1 MRAKTP
7 SLAAVLLATATY
19 PAFAQTTPVT
29 PVPAPVPDPVR
40 AASPSEAAPPVA
52 PTQTA
57 PATPQ
62 TTPVAEPV
70 AESEE
75 DAEVATE
82 VTVVGQRERGS
93 VPGDI
98 PAEQVLRP
106 ADVRAYGV
114 SSISDLLNELAP
126 QLGSGR
132 GTEGG
137 MPVVLLNGRRIS
149 GFREIGNYPPEAIER
164 VDILPPEAA
173 QQLGYRAEQRVVN
186 FVLRRRFNAVTAEV
200 QGGGATQ
207 GDRFTTEDE
216 VSLLRIMREKRI
228 NVSAKYTGQTPVY
241 EADRDIVP
249 TTTPTR
255 PYAIDGNLTPGTGLT
270 QIDPAL
276 SALAGQTVTVA
287 GVPAGLNGRPT
298 LGSFL
303 GGVNPSTF
311 GAYRTA
317 SAASQKLE
325 TSLSYA
331 QPISDTITG
340 SLSTGFDWTKTD
352 SALGLATTSLT
363 VPAGNPYSPFANPV
377 VLNRYLA
384 EGGAREQNRETTNVE
399 FNGALNGDAGRWR
412 WSVNGSYNRRF
423 SSTLTDNS
431 FDLTPISSRIA
442 ANDPTLNPFAIF
454 SPDLLGPYR
463 RDYARSLTNTASV
476 EYQVNGPVA
485 TLPAGDARLNVTT
498 GLTHNDTET
507 LTIRSGV
514 TATGSQNR
522 NVGRGLARI
531 DLPIA
536 NRGRGVLS
544 AIGNLSLN
552 GSYEFNQT
560 SDFGW
565 LSTYGYGVNWS
576 PLPGKIFLLATVN
589 RDENAPTIN
598 QTGDP
603 IVVTPNARVFDFVRG
618 TSVDVTLLTGGNPLL
633 RSPENRSTNI
643 TFNARPFSSVELNF
657 SAEYTRRRTIKP
669 IQNLSTPT
677 AALEAAFPDRFL
689 RDANGQLIR
698 VDSRPVN
705 FLRSD
710 QEQLRYGFNFSRR
723 IGPAAPARGGFGGFG
738 GGRGQG
744 GGGQGG
750 QAQQPRPQT
759 PEGTVGARGPEQ
771 RGGTPTPPAGSPTT
785 VVVQDGGPP
794 PAPGGGGRGFGGPGG
809 GRGFGGGGRG
819 FGGGNEGRMQLSVF
833 HTWKFRDSVTIAPGV
848 PVLDRLNGDAT
859 DIRGPFKHLVQAN
872 GGVTKNG
879 YGLRATVNWQSG
891 AFVNGG
897 TARAPIDIAAAP
909 LTTVGVRSFVTFNP
923 TMKAVRDHPWLLGA
937 RVELNVNNL
946 FDTRL
951 RVTDANGSVPV
962 NYQPDLLDP
971 IGRTVTLTFRK
982 LFFNRPQG
990 RPGGALGG
998 GAGALRR

>member
-1 MRAKTP
+1 MAQ
-7 SLAAVLLATATY
+7 
-19 PAFAQTTPVT
+19 PALAQTTVT
-29 PVPAPVPDPVR
+29 PVPQPVPNTT
-40 AASPSEAAPPVA
+40 ATPPVA
-52 PTQTA
+52 PAPQSVAPTQA
-57 PATPQ
+57 PIPAATPAEAPPE
-62 TTPVAEPV
+62 TEDEGDVA
-70 AESEE
+70 A
-75 DAEVATE
+75 E
-82 VTVVGQRERGS
+82 VTVIGQRERGS

-114 SSISDLLNELAP
+114 SSISDLLTELAP

-173 QQLGYRAEQRVVN
+173 QQLGYRAEQRVIN

-200 QGGGATQ
+200 EGGGATQ
-207 GDRFTTEDE
+207 GDRFTTKDE
-216 VSLLRIMREKRI
+216 ASLLRIMRDKRV
-228 NVSAKYTGQTPVY
+228 NLSLNYTGQTPVY
-241 EADRDIVP
+241 EADRDILP

-255 PYAIDGNLTPGTGLT
+255 PFSINGNLTPGSGQT

-276 SALAGQTVTVA
+276 SALAGRTVTVA
-287 GVPAGLNGRPT
+287 GVPDGVTGRPT

-303 GGVNPSTF
+303 GGVNPSNF

-317 SAASQKLE
+317 SPAQQKIE
-325 TSLSYA
+325 SSVSYA

-340 SLSTGFDWTKTD
+340 SVSAGFDWTKND
-352 SALGLATTSLT
+352 SALGLASTSLT

-377 VLNRYLA
+377 VINRYLA
-384 EGGAREQNRETTNVE
+384 EGGAREQNRETTNLE

-423 SSTLTDNS
+423 SSTLTDNN
-431 FDLTPISSRIA
+431 FDMSPIASRIA
-442 ANDPTLNPFAIF
+442 ANDPALNPFAIF
-454 SPDLLGPYR
+454 SPDLLGDYR
-463 RDYARSLTNTASV
+463 RDYARSLTNTAVV
-476 EYQVNGPVA
+476 EYQANGPVA
-485 TLPAGDARLNVTT
+485 TLPAGDVRLNVTSGFT
-498 GLTHNDTET
+498 RNDNETRTE
-507 LTIRSGV
+507 RSGV
-514 TATGSQNR
+514 TAIGSQSR

-544 AIGNLSLN
+544 AIGNLSVN
-552 GSYEFNQT
+552 ASYEFNQT

-576 PLPGKIFLLATVN
+576 PLPGKLFILATVN

-603 IVVTPNARVFDFVRG
+603 VIVTPNARVFDFVRG
-618 TSVDVTLLTGGNPLL
+618 TSVDVTLLSGGNPLL
-633 RSPENRSTNI
+633 RSPENRSTNLSI
-643 TFNARPFSSVELNF
+643 NARPFSSTDLNIT
-657 SAEYTRRRTIKP
+657 AEYTRRRTLNP

-677 AALEAAFPDRFL
+677 AAIEAAFPDRFL
-689 RDANGQLIR
+689 RDATGQLIR
-698 VDSRPVN
+698 VDARPVN
-705 FLRSD
+705 FVRSD
-710 QEQLRYGFNFSRR
+710 QQQLRYGFNFSRR

-738 GGRGQG
+738 GFG
-744 GGGQGG
+744 GGRPGGSQGG
-750 QAQQPRPQT
+750 QAQPQRSQA

-771 RGGTPTPPAGSPTT
+771 RGGTPASPPASPPTII
-785 VVVQDGGPP
+785 VQDGGPP
-794 PAPGGGGRGFGGPGG
+794 PPPGGGQRFGGQGGGG
-809 GRGFGGGGRG
+809 GRGFGGGGGGRG
-819 FGGGNEGRMQLSVF
+819 FGGGGFGGGGNEGRVQLSVF
-833 HTWKFRDSVTIAPGV
+833 HTWKFRDTATLAAGLPD
-848 PVLDRLNGDAT
+848 LDRLNGDAT

-872 GGVTKNG
+872 GGITKNG
-879 YGLRATVNWQSG
+879 YGLRADLNWQSG

-897 TARAPIDIAAAP
+897 TARVPIDIRAAP
-909 LTTVGVRSFVTFNP
+909 LTTLGIRSFVTFNP

-937 RVELNVNNL
+937 RVELNVRNL
-946 FDTRL
+946 LDTRL
-951 RVTDANGSVPV
+951 RVTDANGSVPI

-971 IGRTVTLTFRK
+971 IGRTVAISFRK
-982 LFFNRPQG
+982 LFFNRRPQA
-990 RPGGALGG
+990 RPDGALGG

>member
-1 MRAKTP
+1 MRAHTP
-7 SLAAVLLATATY
+7 SLAALLLATAAH
-19 PAFAQTTPVT
+19 PALAQTAAVTPTPVT
-29 PVPAPVPDPVR
+29 PQAPAVPATPSD
-40 AASPSEAAPPVA
+40 ASTTTVVQETPT
-52 PTQTA
+52 PTQTQTPPAA
-57 PATPQ
+57 P
-62 TTPVAEPV
+62 VEP
-70 AESEE
+70 E
-75 DAEVATE
+75 DEADIATE

-98 PAEQVLRP
+98 QPEQVLRP

-114 SSISDLLNELAP
+114 NSLSDLLNELAP

-173 QQLGYRAEQRVVN
+173 QQLGYRAEQRVIN

-207 GDRFTTEDE
+207 GDRYTTQDE
-216 VSLLRIMREKRI
+216 VSLLRIMRDKRV
-228 NVSAKYTGQTPVY
+228 NVSLNYTAQTPVY
-241 EADRDIVP
+241 EADRDILP

-255 PYAIDGNLTPGTGLT
+255 PYSINGNLTPGSGLT

-276 SALAGQTVTVA
+276 SALAGRTVTVA
-287 GVPAGLNGRPT
+287 GVPDAINGRPA
-298 LGSFL
+298 LSAFL
-303 GGVNPSTF
+303 GAVNPSDF
-311 GAYRTA
+311 GAYRTV
-317 SAASQKLE
+317 SGASQKIE
-325 TSLSYA
+325 SSLSYA
-331 QPISDTITG
+331 QPISDTITA
-340 SLSTGFDWTKTD
+340 SASTGFDWTKND

-363 VPAGNPYSPFANPV
+363 VPAGNPYSPFASPV
-377 VLNRYLA
+377 VINRYLA
-384 EGGAREQNRETTNVE
+384 EGGAREQNRETTNLE

-423 SSTLTDNS
+423 SSTLTDNN
-431 FDLTPISSRIA
+431 FDLSPISSRIA

-454 SPDLLGPYR
+454 SPDLLGDYR
-463 RDYARSLTNTASV
+463 RDYARSLTNTATI
-476 EYQVNGPVA
+476 EYQVNGPIA
-485 TLPAGDARLNVTT
+485 ALPAGDARLNVTS
-498 GLTHNDTET
+498 GFSHNDNET
-507 LTIRSGV
+507 LSVRSGV
-514 TATGSQNR
+514 TATGEQSR

-531 DLPIA
+531 DVPIA

-552 GSYEFNQT
+552 ASYEFNQV

-565 LSTYGYGVNWS
+565 LSTYGYGLNWS
-576 PLPGKIFLLATVN
+576 PLPGKLFILASVN

-618 TSVDVTLLTGGNPLL
+618 TSVDVTLLSGGNPLL

-643 TFNARPFSSVELNF
+643 TLNARPFSSIDLNF
-657 SAEYTRRRTIKP
+657 NAEYTRRRTLNP

-689 RDANGQLIR
+689 RDASGQLIR
-698 VDSRPVN
+698 VDNRPVN
-705 FLRSD
+705 FVRSD
-710 QEQLRYGFNFSRR
+710 QQQLRYGFNFSRR

-738 GGRGQG
+738 GARS

-750 QAQQPRPQT
+750 QAQPQRPQT
-759 PEGTVGARGPEQ
+759 PEGRVGARGPEQ
-771 RGGTPTPPAGSPTT
+771 RGSAATPPASGATT
-785 VVVQDGGPP
+785 IVIQEAGPP
-794 PAPGGGGRGFGGPGG
+794 PGGGGRGFGGGG
-809 GRGFGGGGRG
+809 GRGFGGGG
-819 FGGGNEGRMQLSVF
+819 FGGAGGNEGRIQFSAF
-833 HTWKFRDSVTIAPGV
+833 HTWRFRDTVTIAPGV
-848 PVLDRLNGDAT
+848 PDLDRLNGDAT
-859 DIRGPFKHLVQAN
+859 DIRGPFRHQVQAN

-879 YGLRATVNWQSG
+879 YGLRFDVNWQSC

-897 TARAPIDIAAAP
+897 TARAPIDISAAP
-909 LTTVGVRSFVTFNP
+909 LTTLGMRSFVTFNP

-937 RVELNVNNL
+937 RIELNVRNL
-946 FDTRL
+946 LDTRL

-971 IGRTVTLTFRK
+971 VGRTVAVSFRK
-982 LFFNRPQG
+982 LFFSRPQG